1 MEEFNE
7 LELQKLIDFAL
18 SNTDSSHP
26 FGNSGTYL
34 GLAETDILSLVY
46 SRLEN
51 KMAISQMAELFHDIR
66 NDILSRKISTNIRD
80 LHTITKNCD
89 KCKLNSTP
97 ELPKWNVKD
106 PDVVIILESPS
117 VSPEAI
123 TLMIDAFKSAGFN
136 SDQLCLTYVNR
147 CPIRRKFENQEVTNC
162 SPYLHLE
169 LQLLNPKLI
178 ICLGGLPSS
187 VLFGTQIKIKDVRS
201 SITWLGY
208 WPIVSTYSPMYVLKS
223 GGNIPNQFC
232 ADIKQAYDFVASKS
246 KVKNDN

>member
-1 MEEFNE
+1 MEDFNE

-18 SNTDSSHP
+18 SNTDGPHP
-26 FGNSGTYL
+26 FGGSGTHL
-34 GLAETDILSLVY
+34 GLAETDILSSIY

-51 KMAISQMAELFHDIR
+51 KMATSQIAELFHDIR
-66 NDILSRKISTNIRD
+66 N
-80 LHTITKNCD
+80 D

-97 ELPKWNVKD
+97 ELPKLNVQN

-123 TLMIDAFKSAGFN
+123 SLMITAFKSAGFN

-147 CPIRRKFENQEVTNC
+147 CPIRRKFENEEIINC

-187 VLFGTQIKIKDVRS
+187 VLFGTQIKIKDVRTT
-201 SITWLGY
+201 ITWLGY
-208 WPIVSTYSPMYVLKS
+208 WPIISTYSPMYVLKS
-223 GGNIPNQFC
+223 GGNAPDHFSM
-232 ADIKQAYDFVASKS
+232 DIKQAYEFVASKS
-246 KVKNDN
+246 KV

>member
-51 KMAISQMAELFHDIR
+51 KMAISQMTELFHDIR
-66 NDILSRKISTNIRD
+66 NDILSRKISTNVRD

-169 LQLLNPKLI
+169 LQLFNPKLI

>member
-1 MEEFNE
+1 MEDFNE

-18 SNTDSSHP
+18 SNTDGPHP
-26 FGNSGTYL
+26 IGGSGTHV
-34 GLAETDILSLVY
+34 GLAETDILSSIY

-51 KMAISQMAELFHDIR
+51 KMATSQIAELFHDIR

-97 ELPKWNVKD
+97 ELPKWNVQN

-123 TLMIDAFKSAGFN
+123 SLMITAFKSAGFN

-147 CPIRRKFENQEVTNC
+147 CPIRRKFENEEIINC

-187 VLFGTQIKIKDVRS
+187 VLFGTQIKIKDVRTT
-201 SITWLGY
+201 ITWLGY
-208 WPIVSTYSPMYVLKS
+208 WPIISTYSPMYVLKS
-223 GGNIPNQFC
+223 GGNAPDHFSM
-232 ADIKQAYDFVASKS
+232 DIKQAYEFVASKS
-246 KVKNDN
+246 KV